1 VQPLRHHEW
10 WLFQLRNRVQ
20 AGYVSGGSS
29 GYGTVF
35 KVDNTGNETVLYS
48 FTGGTDGAFPYARLV
63 RDSKG
68 NLYGTTD
75 FGGSH
80 VNSGAVFAPI
90 RN

>member
-1 VQPLRHHEW
+1 M
-10 WLFQLRNRVQ
+10 
-20 AGYVSGGSS
+20 
-29 GYGTVF
+29 F

-48 FTGGTDGAFPYARLV
+48 FTGGTDGAFPYAGLV

-68 NLYGTTD
+68 NLYGATD

-90 RN
+90 RNLRSSIGKIKENRREHSRS